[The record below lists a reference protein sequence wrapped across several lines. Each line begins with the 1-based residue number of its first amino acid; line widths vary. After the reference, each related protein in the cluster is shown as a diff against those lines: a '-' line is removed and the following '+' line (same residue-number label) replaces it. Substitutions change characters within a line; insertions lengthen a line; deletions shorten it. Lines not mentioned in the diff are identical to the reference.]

1 MNGSFY
7 LILLGFIIFILSGC
21 SHKPI
26 KIDGATQEEK
36 HLQLIALESSISSL
50 KLQQDWLAY
59 IDYSTELW
67 TNVDSENKLAIEYEI
82 WQTLKNI
89 PDEQRQELL
98 EENPEK
104 IELTDWLEFVYITEL
119 YPIEQKQQLKD
130 SLTFNPHAVF
140 NANLSHSLINQ
151 LKSSKKP
158 EHVAVLLPFSGNYK
172 QVSLQIRNGIIKNKL
187 QNNPQ
192 LTLSFYD
199 SSNTEQ
205 IKEIYQKSIENGADF
220 VIGPI
225 QKETL
230 NLLNSPQQM
239 SVDKQAILTLNEN
252 PMPNLTFSS
261 RYEGVQITKKLCSEN
276 YKNIAI
282 LTSNNNSDADLAT
295 QIFRQWKQFSGN
307 NATLKVYPEKKANLR
322 KALASV
328 INEQQSNDRKNN
340 LQWLLRINL
349 SFFPRTRQDLDAVV
363 LLGNTKQLAVFQ
375 PQFKFFNLTI
385 PTYSSSKLTPT
396 NLQKNKP
403 NMDLK
408 NISFPT
414 YRAVLINNGLI
425 SKLEAFG
432 WDSLTIALNQHLF
445 APNLCLNSGMSG
457 NLSKDGL
464 VYDRQYIWA
473 KYNQDG
479 IIE

>member
-1 MNGSFY
+1 M
-7 LILLGFIIFILSGC
+7 
-21 SHKPI
+21 
-26 KIDGATQEEK
+26 D
-36 HLQLIALESSISSL
+36 
-50 KLQQDWLAY
+50 
-59 IDYSTELW
+59 
-67 TNVDSENKLAIEYEI
+67 
-82 WQTLKNI
+82 
-89 PDEQRQELL
+89 
-98 EENPEK
+98 
-104 IELTDWLEFVYITEL
+104 
-119 YPIEQKQQLKD
+119 
-130 SLTFNPHAVF
+130 
-140 NANLSHSLINQ
+140 
-151 LKSSKKP
+151 
-158 EHVAVLLPFSGNYK
+158 
-172 QVSLQIRNGIIKNKL
+172 
-187 QNNPQ
+187 
-192 LTLSFYD
+192 
-199 SSNTEQ
+199 
-205 IKEIYQKSIENGADF
+205 
-220 VIGPI
+220 
-225 QKETL
+225 
-230 NLLNSPQQM
+230 
-239 SVDKQAILTLNEN
+239 
-252 PMPNLTFSS
+252 
-261 RYEGVQITKKLCSEN
+261 
-276 YKNIAI
+276 
-282 LTSNNNSDADLAT
+282 
-295 QIFRQWKQFSGN
+295 
-307 NATLKVYPEKKANLR
+307 PEKKANLR